1 MEKSY
6 SIREFNSNSSR
17 ILNEARGDVVT
28 ILKYGEPFVT
38 IQKAIVATKSEK
50 VAQDVATSKPDVA
63 TSKPDVATKSKQ
75 EILADLHKQVDE
87 VVKPEAVEDERRE
100 VVAEVKPLG
109 IVIRDARFERVRAVP
124 KPVKKDKRKWA

>member
-50 VAQDVATSKPDVA
+50 VAQDVA